1 MRAQSSVISLVMIA
15 GIIIALVGAAYVWA
29 VPLIEKRMT
38 VTDYDLVER
47 FMLDLDSKIVSIAN
61 SGSGTE
67 RLEIPRGKM
76 TLFPYNYAGAP
87 NNTISLDFTVSQPLI
102 TEGAMIPIKTT
113 SLDAVGEYGKTE
125 SRIITLSR
133 VPGTNDI
140 NLNMN
145 MTYRELRSISP
156 RGYIIT
162 LCPVTGFEAC
172 QNTISGSNYITVSY
186 GGTEVVP
193 REVVDGGPLTLTRIK
208 VEVT

>member
-1 MRAQSSVISLVMIA
+1 MRAQSSVISLILIA

-29 VPLIEKRMT
+29 VPLIEKRIT
-38 VTDYDLVER
+38 VTDYDLVEK
-47 FMLDLDSKIVSIAN
+47 FVLDLDARIVDIAN

-67 RLEIPRGKM
+67 RLQIPRGKM
-76 TLFPYNYAGAP
+76 TLLPMNYPGEY
-87 NNTISLDFTVSQPLI
+87 NNTINLDFVVSQPLI

-113 SLDAVGEYGKTE
+113 SLDPVGEYGKTE
-125 SRIITLSR
+125 PRIITLSR
-133 VPGTNDI
+133 MPGTEGV

-156 RGYIIT
+156 KGYVIS
-162 LCPVTGFEAC
+162 LCPVTGFGSC
-172 QNTISGSNYITVSY
+172 QSPISGNNAITVSY

-193 REVVDGGPLTLTRIK
+193 RGVADGGPLTLTKIR